1 MALANAVEAMTI
13 LSKARFLILFA
24 RPVDRLSPKGEQLR
38 KA

>member
-13 LSKARFLILFA
+13 LSKARFLILFVP
-24 RPVDRLSPKGEQLR
+24 PVDRRSPKIEQLC